1 VVGIGDIYG
10 FSEAV
15 LGGFFQGIVE
25 PALHHCQCMQSE
37 SNGIVQT
44 SWAKCWE
51 PRGPS
56 IAIDC
61 YGCCVDSWVLSKPPR
76 R

>member
-25 PALHHCQCMQSE
+25 PAAPLPVH
-37 SNGIVQT
+37 
-44 SWAKCWE
+44 AK
-51 PRGPS
+51 
-56 IAIDC
+56 
-61 YGCCVDSWVLSKPPR
+61 
-76 R
+76 